1 MADVE
6 QINIVSGIP
15 TTGTG
20 TVDTLIV
27 TNALLRE
34 LVGAEEYL
42 TVAISQ
48 TDFTLNGGSGGA
60 QGDYITRLICTVA
73 TAATG
78 AVSIKDGAGSSIPLL
93 PNSPGGG
100 VGVYEINLGITSIAG
115 AWKVTTGAGVTVLA
129 IGEFT

>member
-1 MADVE
+1 
-6 QINIVSGIP
+6 
-15 TTGTG
+15 
-20 TVDTLIV
+20 
-27 TNALLRE
+27 LRE

-60 QGDYITRLICTVA
+60 QGDYITRLVCSVA

-78 AVSIKDGAGSSIPLL
+78 NVSIKDGGGSSIAIL
-93 PNSPGGG
+93 PASPGGG
-100 VGVYEINLGITSIAG
+100 VGVYVVDLGITSIAG

>member
-6 QINIVSGIP
+6 QISIVSGIP

-27 TNALLRE
+27 TNAILRE

-42 TVAISQ
+42 TVAVSQ
-48 TDFTLNGGSGGA
+48 TDYTLNGGSGGA
-60 QGDYITRLICTVA
+60 QGDYITRLVCSVA

-78 AVSIKDGAGSSIPLL
+78 NVSIKDGGGSSIAIL
-93 PNSPGGG
+93 PASPGGG
-100 VGVYEINLGITSIAG
+100 VGVYVVDLGITSIAG